1 MELFNRCA
9 YAHFA
14 QHGLSLR
21 ERDIFKLDAPDIG
34 ELFHAALKRIADRLL
49 RENRTWADLSIKK
62 SVSIFL
68 L

>member
-34 ELFHAALKRIADRLL
+34 ELFHAALKKIADKLL
-49 RENRTWADLSIKK
+49 REKPHLGGFIHKECEH
-62 SVSIFL
+62 L
-68 L
+68 LF

>member
-34 ELFHAALKRIADRLL
+34 ELFHAALKRIADSYYVKIVLGR
-49 RENRTWADLSIKK
+49 IYQ
-62 SVSIFL
+62 
-68 L
+68 